1 MSNEARGDLL
11 RDESGE
17 FWPLLT
23 LVSDPGEVFIV
34 VLVDDDDGGAR
45 KFGSFIVVRCQVY
58 LRREVLSGHFK
69 LILRQLTRNEQKY
82 PSLKLFQFVA
92 PLMLR
97 TLEWCIIIIQY
108 ETGRHRAAM
117 ANQTKSLF
125 DKRARLA
132 VKDRTHWPRIVKCIS
147 DSYISVCRVSRRL

>member
-69 LILRQLTRNEQKY
+69 LILRQLNEQKY

-92 PLMLR
+92 PLM
-97 TLEWCIIIIQY
+97 
-108 ETGRHRAAM
+108 
-117 ANQTKSLF
+117 
-125 DKRARLA
+125 
-132 VKDRTHWPRIVKCIS
+132 
-147 DSYISVCRVSRRL
+147 DS